1 MRARATKQSP
11 VEALIALENGKL
23 VVFGKVT
30 DVFRETTGGFNKGKL
45 TIDGLDDHS
54 GKTITIDFQNEFLSC
69 REVDGEGGKHLRA
82 CVPDLITI
90 LDADTAQPIPTE
102 EVRFGIRVAV
112 VVMRVHPSM
121 STEQALKFVGPEAF
135 GLPKDVQY
143 EPLCDFVDR
152 GPVGPK

>member
-1 MRARATKQSP
+1 M
-11 VEALIALENGKL
+11 
-23 VVFGKVT
+23 
-30 DVFRETTGGFNKGKL
+30 
-45 TIDGLDDHS
+45 
-54 GKTITIDFQNEFLSC
+54 SC
-69 REVDGEGGKHLRA
+69 LEVDGEGGKHLRA

-90 LDADTAQPIPTE
+90 FDADTAQSIPTE

-112 VVMRVHPSM
+112 VVMIVHPSM

>member
-1 MRARATKQSP
+1 M
-11 VEALIALENGKL
+11 
-23 VVFGKVT
+23 
-30 DVFRETTGGFNKGKL
+30 
-45 TIDGLDDHS
+45 
-54 GKTITIDFQNEFLSC
+54 
-69 REVDGEGGKHLRA
+69 DGEGGKHLRA

-90 LDADTAQPIPTE
+90 LDPDTAQHIPRE

-121 STEQALKFVGPEAF
+121 STEQAF
-135 GLPKDVQY
+135 GLPKDEQY